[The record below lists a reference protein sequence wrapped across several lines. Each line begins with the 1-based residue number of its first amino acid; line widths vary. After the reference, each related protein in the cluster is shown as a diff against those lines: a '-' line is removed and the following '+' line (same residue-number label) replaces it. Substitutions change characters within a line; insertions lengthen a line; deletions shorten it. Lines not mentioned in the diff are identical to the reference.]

1 MIQVK
6 DFSTVTDA
14 CFTQFR
20 LILGD
25 FNFVAI
31 EDANPFFGP
40 VYFLLYIF
48 FVFFILMGR
57 LSSFFFTTKLTPK
70 SNEISP
76 FCSHRTCS
84 WPSSTTRT
92 RR

>member
-25 FNFVAI
+25 FNFTSC
-31 EDANPFFGP
+31 DGDRFNFHGP
-40 VYFLLYIF
+40 
-48 FVFFILMGR
+48 
-57 LSSFFFTTKLTPK
+57 
-70 SNEISP
+70 
-76 FCSHRTCS
+76 
-84 WPSSTTRT
+84 
-92 RR
+92 

>member
-1 MIQVK
+1 MICIIQVK

-25 FNFVAI
+25 FNFPAI

-40 VYFLLYIF
+40 MYFVLYIF

-57 LSSFFFTTKLTPK
+57 IYQPNVDHCKDLICREYFLHMGLD
-70 SNEISP
+70 IS
-76 FCSHRTCS
+76 
-84 WPSSTTRT
+84 
-92 RR
+92 

>member
-57 LSSFFFTTKLTPK
+57 FSCFFSQLIVVHSAYGSLKK
-70 SNEISP
+70 D
-76 FCSHRTCS
+76 
-84 WPSSTTRT
+84 
-92 RR
+92 

>member
-57 LSSFFFTTKLTPK
+57 SPSFFYATK
-70 SNEISP
+70 SSEISP

-84 WPSSTTRT
+84 WPSSTTRI
-92 RR
+92 RK

>member
-57 LSSFFFTTKLTPK
+57 FSSFFFATK
-70 SNEISP
+70 SSEISP
-76 FCSHRTCS
+76 FCFHRTCS

-92 RR
+92 PR